1 MFEPP
6 MSLSPTEPQAG
17 ATTPLLHL
25 SDTWYQ
31 RFGGIARLYG
41 EAALLRFASAH
52 VVVVGIGGVGTW
64 VAEALARSGVGEI
77 TLIDMDD
84 ICITN
89 TNRQLHALQS
99 TVGQQKIAV
108 MAARLLDINP
118 ELKVHA
124 VDEFLETDN
133 LTQLIPNTA
142 DAVIDAIDAAYVK
155 AALISHC
162 KRHKQIIVTVGSAG
176 GKLDP
181 RQITSGDLSRTT
193 NDPLLAKTRNTLRRQ
208 YNFSRNTQRVF
219 SVEAVYSGE
228 QMTYPSA
235 DGSTCQTKSG
245 LEAGTR
251 LDCSGGF
258 GAITMVTATFGFV
271 AVSRTLERML
281 RKPAKQP
288 AESSPS
294 PVRE

>member
-1 MFEPP
+1 MT
-6 MSLSPTEPQAG
+6 SLNLTSPESPAS
-17 ATTPLLHL
+17 ATLPLQPSESLQPSEAYL
-25 SDTWYQ
+25 Q

-41 EAALLRFASAH
+41 EAALLAFARAH

-89 TNRQLHALQS
+89 TNRQLHALHS
-99 TVGQQKIAV
+99 TIGQQKIDV

-118 ELKVHA
+118 EIKVNA
-124 VDEFLETDN
+124 IDEFLETDN
-133 LTQLIPNTA
+133 LSQLIPATA

-162 KRHKQIIVTVGSAG
+162 KRHKQIILTVGSAG

-181 RQITSGDLSRTT
+181 RLITSGDLSRTT
-193 NDPLLAKTRNTLRRQ
+193 NDPLLAKTRNTLRRH
-208 YNFSRNTQRVF
+208 YNFTRNTKRVF
-219 SVEAVYSGE
+219 SVEAVYSSE
-228 QMTYPSA
+228 QMTYPAA
-235 DGSTCQTKSG
+235 DGNTCQTKSG

-258 GAITMVTATFGFV
+258 GAVTMVTATFGFV
-271 AVSRTLERML
+271 AVSRTLDRL
-281 RKPAKQP
+281 LQKQVAKQRP
-288 AESSPS
+288 LLHEG
-294 PVRE
+294 

>member
-1 MFEPP
+1 MT
-6 MSLSPTEPQAG
+6 SLNLTSPESPAS
-17 ATTPLLHL
+17 ATLPLQPSESLQPSEAYL
-25 SDTWYQ
+25 Q

-41 EAALLRFASAH
+41 EAALLAFARAH

-89 TNRQLHALQS
+89 TNRQLHALHS
-99 TVGQQKIAV
+99 TIGQQKIDV

-118 ELKVHA
+118 EIKVNA
-124 VDEFLETDN
+124 IDEFLETDN
-133 LTQLIPNTA
+133 LSQLIPATA

-162 KRHKQIIVTVGSAG
+162 KRHKQIILTVGSAG

-181 RQITSGDLSRTT
+181 RLITSGDLSRTT
-193 NDPLLAKTRNTLRRQ
+193 NDPLLAKTRNTLRRH
-208 YNFSRNTQRVF
+208 YNFTRNTKRVF
-219 SVEAVYSGE
+219 SVEAVYSSE
-228 QMTYPSA
+228 QMTYPAA
-235 DGSTCQTKSG
+235 DGNTCQTKSG

-258 GAITMVTATFGFV
+258 GAVTMVTATFGFV
-271 AVSRTLERML
+271 AVSRALDRL
-281 RKPAKQP
+281 LQK
-288 AESSPS
+288 SSRSGPC
-294 PVRE
+294 PR

>member
-1 MFEPP
+1 MTSPNILQPP
-6 MSLSPTEPQAG
+6 ATAPVLESPFAG
-17 ATTPLLHL
+17 P
-25 SDTWYQ
+25 SDAWFQ

-41 EAALLRFASAH
+41 EAALLRFARAH

-77 TLIDMDD
+77 SLIDMDD

-99 TVGQQKIAV
+99 TIGQQKIEV

-118 ELKVHA
+118 ELKVNA

-133 LTQLIPNTA
+133 LSQLIPPTA
-142 DAVIDAIDAAYVK
+142 DAVIDAIDAAHVK

-162 KRHKQIIVTVGSAG
+162 KRHKQIILTVGSAG

-181 RQITSGDLSRTT
+181 RLITSGDLSRTT

-208 YNFSRNTQRVF
+208 YNFSRNTKRVF
-219 SVEAVYSGE
+219 SVEAVYSSE

-235 DGSTCQTKSG
+235 DGSTCQSKSG

-258 GAITMVTATFGFV
+258 GAVTMVTASFGFV
-271 AVSRTLERML
+271 AVSRTLERIL
-281 RKPAKQP
+281 QKQP
-288 AESSPS
+288 RAPQPA
-294 PVRE
+294 PVGE